1 MPCPIAFVF
10 SGSHEGRMLADTC
23 KTLGVGRAAGR
34 EEMSEMT
41 AVWGGIMMVNSLW
54 SLCEGKPPELESSA
68 CLHVPPVKKSCLSN

>member
-41 AVWGGIMMVNSLW
+41 TVWGGIRWWTVSG

-68 CLHVPPVKKSCLSN
+68 CIHVPPVKKSRLSN

>member
-41 AVWGGIMMVNSLW
+41 AVWGGIMMVDSLW
-54 SLCEGKPPELESSA
+54 SLCEGSRGRELSM
-68 CLHVPPVKKSCLSN
+68 HSCSPSEEIVFE